1 LTLDREGEELDMAGR
16 KRQRDTDPVNRICFH
31 CVYLMQPEPLDSYRD
46 ILSTRVTFPL
56 CAHHA
61 QSPGV
66 VREVHPAE
74 TCRHFRARRR
84 PAERPHPIQPRDSDI
99 RYIPLTKRQV
109 AIVDAADYEWLSQY
123 RWFAKGGPDK
133 YYAGRTEKGRSIM
146 MHREIMKPPPGMVVD
161 HINGNS
167 LDNRR
172 RNMRN
177 CTPQQNTHNRRFTG
191 NASGF
196 AGVYPQGKRWRAV
209 LHENGQV
216 VYCALFDDKVEA
228 AKARDRQARQ
238 RFGPFA
244 CLNFPD
250 EQHAPESGPRAPH
263 RRK

>member
-1 LTLDREGEELDMAGR
+1 MTAKNRR
-16 KRQRDTDPVNRICFH
+16 RRDTNPGKRICYH
-31 CVYLMQPEPLDSYRD
+31 CVYLMQPEPLASYRD
-46 ILSTRVTFPL
+46 ILPKRVIFPL

-61 QSPGV
+61 DNPGV

-74 TCRHFRARRR
+74 TCHDFRARRG
-84 PAERPHPIQPRDSDI
+84 PAERPHPVQPRDSDI

-109 AIVDAADYEWLSQY
+109 AIVDAADYEWLSKY

-133 YYAGRTEKGRSIM
+133 YYAGRVEKGRSIM

-161 HINGNS
+161 HINSNS

-172 RNMRN
+172 VNMRV

-196 AGVYPQGKRWRAV
+196 AGVYPQGKRWRAM
-209 LHENGQV
+209 LQHNGEV
-216 VYCALFDDKVEA
+216 VYCAVFDDKIEA
-228 AKARDRQARQ
+228 AQARDRQARK
-238 RFGPFA
+238 RFGPFV

-250 EQHAPESGPRAPH
+250 TDEDTDVKPKKARSEP
-263 RRK
+263 